1 MLEPELNMIFL
12 CQNAKENDQLDEENN
27 QLEINIEN
35 ATSAYCPPCLKPWNL
50 MESGSSSTEPL
61 VPSHDIKITEPSP

>member
-1 MLEPELNMIFL
+1 M
-12 CQNAKENDQLDEENN
+12 AKENDDLYDENK

-50 MESGSSSTEPL
+50 MESGSSSTEPF
-61 VPSHDIKITEPSP
+61 VPCNDIKITEPSP